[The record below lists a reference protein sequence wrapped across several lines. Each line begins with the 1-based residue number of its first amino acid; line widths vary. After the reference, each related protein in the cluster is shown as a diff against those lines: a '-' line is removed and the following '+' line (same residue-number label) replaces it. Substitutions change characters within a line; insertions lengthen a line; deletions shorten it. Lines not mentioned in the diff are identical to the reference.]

1 MKWKPSA
8 WLSDALSAL
17 LVRAVGIMLAFVS
30 TTVLARAMAP
40 AEYGTYS
47 AALGLAMLLATLAP
61 LGTDRILSQTLA
73 CRIKNDD
80 SGCKPGRAK
89 QAPTCS
95 MTVESLEP
103 ADARSGLRSPNS
115 QLEADRAPARTMN
128 NDKNERSDDTV
139 PRIGDSAKAIAIAYH
154 CTIMSIGVLL
164 IVLMAFVVAGW
175 FAGVSS
181 EWTAAALSA
190 AIILVPLTLNYLRQW
205 TAMPI
210 LGTSRAMMAEQTL
223 LPAAVISIVL
233 ISAFFGAKFSVLK
246 TAAIY
251 ATISGLIFAGSI
263 SSGRLRELHGTAFKL
278 GSGICRG
285 DIFAML
291 LRGLPLVAVS
301 IGGVASQS
309 TLPMAIAAGC
319 GFENAACFALA
330 IPYAT
335 LPAVPLGVLGLSL
348 IPQCA
353 RFYASGELAQA
364 SHCVRSA
371 ATLTFWSA
379 FGIAAGILL
388 ISPQL
393 TRILGPQYEA
403 VVDVMPVLLLAVLI
417 DCLTGPT
424 VPVMQTMGL
433 QSFYAKAFFAHWP
446 LQLVLVITF
455 GGTWGL
461 FGAAAGYL
469 VSRALWNLLVVVQ
482 IYRFQALLM
491 LPYINPLQALAA
503 DQNSFFPSPGV
514 SAKARTA

>member
-17 LVRAVGIMLAFVS
+17 LVRAVGIVLVFVS
-30 TTVLARAMAP
+30 TTMLARFLGP

-73 CRIKNDD
+73 CTIKNDSSNPQGSTTD
-80 SGCKPGRAK
+80 
-89 QAPTCS
+89 
-95 MTVESLEP
+95 
-103 ADARSGLRSPNS
+103 
-115 QLEADRAPARTMN
+115 
-128 NDKNERSDDTV
+128 
-139 PRIGDSAKAIAIAYH
+139 DSAKAIAIAYR
-154 CTIMSIGVLL
+154 CTIMSIGILLTVLL
-164 IVLMAFVVAGW
+164 AFALFGS
-175 FAGVSS
+175 FSGMSS
-181 EWTAAALSA
+181 EWVATSLSA
-190 AIILVPLTLNYLRQW
+190 AMILVPLTLSYLRQW
-205 TAMPI
+205 IAMPI
-210 LGTSRAMMAEQTL
+210 IGTSKAMLAEQTL
-223 LPAAVISIVL
+223 LPAAVILVVVISNISGWRFSALSI
-233 ISAFFGAKFSVLK
+233 
-246 TAAIY
+246 AAIY
-251 ATISGLIFAGSI
+251 ATGSALIFAGSI
-263 SSGRLRELHGTAFKL
+263 SLGRLRDLHAATLKL
-278 GSGICRG
+278 APGISRK

-291 LRGLPLVAVS
+291 RRGLPLVAVS
-301 IGGVASQS
+301 IGAVASQS

-353 RFYASGELAQA
+353 RLYSTGEISPAN
-364 SHCVRSA
+364 HCVRSA

-379 FGIAAGILL
+379 FAIAAGIWL

-393 TRILGPQYEA
+393 MHILGPQYQA
-403 VVDVMPVLLLAVLI
+403 VVEVMPVLLVAVLI

-433 QSFYAKAFFAHWP
+433 PGFYTKAFFGHWP
-446 LQLVLVITF
+446 LQIVLVIAG

-461 FGAAAGYL
+461 MGAATGYL
-469 VSRALWNLLVVVQ
+469 LSRAIWNLLIVIQ
-482 IYRFQALLM
+482 IYRSPGLLM
-491 LPYINPLQALAA
+491 LPYLNPLHALAA
-503 DQNSFFPSPGV
+503 DQNLPIPSLGV